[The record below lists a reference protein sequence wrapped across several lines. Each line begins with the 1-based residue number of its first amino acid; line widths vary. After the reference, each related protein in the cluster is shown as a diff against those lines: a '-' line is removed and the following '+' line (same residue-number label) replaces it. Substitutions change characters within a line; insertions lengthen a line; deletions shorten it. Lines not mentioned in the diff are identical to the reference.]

1 MAVNDLVLTVDIV
14 NKVLVAL
21 NGTPTQLPSQF
32 QTNTANLQIQCVLP
46 SQTSLPVGSRTSID
60 YIVQN
65 MAAYGMRAAVGATP
79 EGESAVGGAPGPA
92 PIALQANMVWDAPSQ
107 SFLGTLNFNTVA
119 VDDFIGESASAL
131 AYFELNLTIS
141 GTRIT
146 ILQTTFSL
154 KANVDQ
160 TAGGSSPT
168 PVNYYYT
175 KEDSDNRYVKKVGLA
190 GETFILTSP
199 NGAYQLEI
207 GCDNNGQLTTNL
219 V

>member
-21 NGTPTQLPSQF
+21 NGTPTALPPQF
-32 QTNTANLQIQCVLP
+32 QTNTANLQIFCVVP
-46 SQTSLPVGSRTSID
+46 SQTSLPIGTGTSIA
-60 YIVQN
+60 YLVQN
-65 MAAYGMRAAVGATP
+65 MAAFGLRAAVGATP
-79 EGESAVGGAPGPA
+79 EGESAPGGSPGPA
-92 PIALQANMVWDAPSQ
+92 PIALQTIFNWDAVSQ
-107 SFLGTLNFNTVA
+107 SFLGTLSLNSVA
-119 VDDFIGESASAL
+119 VDDFIGEASQQTAF
-131 AYFELNLTIS
+131 FELNLTIA

-146 ILQTTFSL
+146 ILQTAFLL

-160 TAGGSSPT
+160 TAGGAAPT
-168 PVNYYYT
+168 PTNDFYT

-199 NGAYQLEI
+199 DGTKQLEI
-207 GCDNNGQLTTNL
+207 GVDNNGELSTNL